1 MTVIVWF
8 RKEVTK
14 AVSDILVT
22 VFVAVFHLQPA
33 VDSAKMKNY
42 IKKAVRQAAEYNA
55 SLMREKRE
63 ERQYYLDLQ
72 TMVISDGL

>member
-1 MTVIVWF
+1 MRNGHPRNLNSTVHKNPSSLF
-8 RKEVTK
+8 
-14 AVSDILVT
+14 
-22 VFVAVFHLQPA
+22 QPA

-72 TMVISDGL
+72 TMVG